1 MIAQKGNMMRCIIT
15 LTYPHGNLHTATRC
29 ATLGTCQISPKSPQ
43 PGPSIIL
50 IDPVPIFCTKR
61 AKIDLEAISFLYES
75 RPKLVSD
82 WFQRPY
88 RNCLVDWSRTQIRT
102 ESVHDP
108 CSWSLVAPPAVCR
121 TWYPYP
127 SPSRDFSQIL
137 FVKPLHCGQSNSI
150 LLLLVKRY
158 I

>member
-1 MIAQKGNMMRCIIT
+1 MMRCIIT

-75 RPKLVSD
+75 RPKLVSNR
-82 WFQRPY
+82 FQRPY

-108 CSWSLVAPPAVCR
+108 CLWTLVPPTAVCR
-121 TWYPYP
+121 VPIPTYLVPR
-127 SPSRDFSQIL
+127 SESESRLFSNFI
-137 FVKPLHCGQSNSI
+137 
-150 LLLLVKRY
+150 
-158 I
+158 